1 MPKRD
6 LLSLGALSAEEIEW
20 LLHRAQQYKNGP
32 LKIGPQAKD
41 KIGPSAQNY
50 GAPHYGVP
58 LPLPSKKSAFRPLE
72 GRSVGLL
79 FEKSSTRTR
88 VSFEVAIFRL
98 GGYPIFLS
106 FDDIQIKR
114 GETIADTARVLSG
127 YLDALV
133 IRTYEQEKLEEWAR
147 VATIPIINGLT
158 DLHHPC
164 QILSDLFTITEKR
177 GKLKGLKLVY
187 IGDGNNIAHSIMEGG
202 AKMGMQISIASPKG
216 FMPDRDIVRQA
227 QENAKKSGGSISI
240 LTDPLKAAEGADV
253 LYTDVWV
260 SMGQE
265 GEKRKRAGKFKRYQ
279 INQAMVERAQSDV
292 LVMHCLPAH
301 RGEEITAE
309 VMEGPHSIIFEQ
321 ADNRLPMQ
329 QAILEKW
336 VGQNG

>member
-1 MPKRD
+1 MSKRD

-32 LKIGPQAKD
+32 L
-41 KIGPSAQNY
+41 SS
-50 GAPHYGVP
+50 
-58 LPLPSKKSAFRPLE
+58 SKRGSFRSLE

-88 VSFEVAIFRL
+88 VSFEVAVFRL
-98 GGYPIFLS
+98 GGHPIFLS

-147 VATIPIINGLT
+147 SATIPILNGLT

-164 QILSDLFTITEKR
+164 QILCDLFTVTEKR

-202 AKMGMQISIASPKG
+202 AKMGMQVVIASPKK
-216 FMPDRDIVRQA
+216 FMPDPEVVRQA
-227 QENAKKSGGSISI
+227 TAAAKKSGGTITI

-260 SMGQE
+260 SMGKE
-265 GEKRKRAGKFKRYQ
+265 GEKRKRARQFKPYQ
-279 INQAMVERAQSDV
+279 INQKLVERAKSDV

-309 VMEGPHSIIFEQ
+309 VMEGPNSIIFAQ

-336 VGQNG
+336 VGQNE

>member
-1 MPKRD
+1 MSKRD

-32 LKIGPQAKD
+32 L
-41 KIGPSAQNY
+41 SS
-50 GAPHYGVP
+50 
-58 LPLPSKKSAFRPLE
+58 SKRGSFRSLE

-88 VSFEVAIFRL
+88 VSFEVAVFRL
-98 GGYPIFLS
+98 GGHPIFLS

-147 VATIPIINGLT
+147 SATIPILNGLT

-164 QILSDLFTITEKR
+164 QILCDLFTVTEKR

-202 AKMGMQISIASPKG
+202 AKMGMQVVIAAPKK
-216 FMPDRDIVRQA
+216 FMPDPEVVRQA
-227 QENAKKSGGSISI
+227 TAAAKKSGGTITI

-260 SMGQE
+260 SMGKE
-265 GEKRKRAGKFKRYQ
+265 GEKRKRARQFKPYQ
-279 INQAMVERAQSDV
+279 INQKLVERAKSDV

-309 VMEGPHSIIFEQ
+309 VMEGPHSIIFNQ

-336 VGQNG
+336 VGQNE

>member
-1 MPKRD
+1 MPNRPENGAATRRD
-6 LLSLGALSAEEIEW
+6 LLSLGALSAEEMEW

-32 LKIGPQAKD
+32 V
-41 KIGPSAQNY
+41 PS
-50 GAPHYGVP
+50 
-58 LPLPSKKSAFRPLE
+58 PSKKGAFRSLE

-88 VSFEVAIFRL
+88 VSFEVAISRL
-98 GGYPIFLS
+98 GGHPIFLS

-114 GETIADTARVLSG
+114 GETISDTARVLSG

-147 VATIPIINGLT
+147 SATIPIINGLT

-164 QILSDLFTITEKR
+164 QILSDLFSITEKR

-202 AKMGMQISIASPKG
+202 AKMGMQIVIASPKG
-216 FMPDRDIVRQA
+216 FMPNEEIVRQA
-227 QENAKKSGGSISI
+227 QAAAKKSGGAVSI
-240 LTDPLKAAEGADV
+240 LIDPLKAAEGADI

-260 SMGQE
+260 SMGKE
-265 GEKRKRAGKFKRYQ
+265 GEKKNRAKQFKPYQ
-279 INQAMVERAQSDV
+279 INQALVERAKSDV

-301 RGEEITAE
+301 RGEEITAD
-309 VMEGPHSIIFEQ
+309 VMEGPHSIIFVQ

-329 QAILEKW
+329 QAILERW
-336 VGQNG
+336 VGKNG

>member
-1 MPKRD
+1 MSKRD

-32 LKIGPQAKD
+32 L
-41 KIGPSAQNY
+41 SS
-50 GAPHYGVP
+50 
-58 LPLPSKKSAFRPLE
+58 SKRGSFRSLE

-88 VSFEVAIFRL
+88 VSFEVAVFRL
-98 GGYPIFLS
+98 GGHPIFLS

-147 VATIPIINGLT
+147 SATIPILNGLT

-164 QILSDLFTITEKR
+164 QILCDLFTVTEKR

-202 AKMGMQISIASPKG
+202 AKMGMQVVIASPKK
-216 FMPDRDIVRQA
+216 FMPDPEVVRQA
-227 QENAKKSGGSISI
+227 TAAAKKSGGTITI

-260 SMGQE
+260 SMGKE
-265 GEKRKRAGKFKRYQ
+265 GEKRKRARQFKPYQ
-279 INQAMVERAQSDV
+279 INQKLVERAKSDV

-309 VMEGPHSIIFEQ
+309 VMEGPHSIIFNQ

-336 VGQNG
+336 VGQNE